1 MMRLSRSF
9 LERIRSGSASLA
21 PFPGLVGTVY
31 GIRQA
36 FHSVDSSGHATSS
49 VVPGGILAA
58 LVATLA
64 AMLLIVPLAAG
75 WESLS
80 RGSNDDNGAA

>member
-1 MMRLSRSF
+1 MRLSGSLLKRTRGRSA
-9 LERIRSGSASLA
+9 LLA
-21 PFPGLVGTVY
+21 PLPATVGTVY

-36 FHSVDSSGHATSS
+36 FRSLDSSGHATSS
-49 VVPGGILAA
+49 VVPGGIFAA

-64 AMLLIVPLAAG
+64 AMLLIVPLAAF
-75 WESLS
+75 WELLS

>member
-1 MMRLSRSF
+1 M
-9 LERIRSGSASLA
+9 
-21 PFPGLVGTVY
+21 VGTVY

-36 FHSVDSSGHATSS
+36 FQNADSPGPATSS

-64 AMLLIVPLAAG
+64 AMLLIVPLAVV
-75 WESLS
+75 WKWLS
-80 RGSNDDNGAA
+80 RGSNDDNDAA

>member
-1 MMRLSRSF
+1 MMRLSGSLLKRTRGRSA
-9 LERIRSGSASLA
+9 LLA
-21 PFPGLVGTVY
+21 PLPATVGTVY

-36 FHSVDSSGHATSS
+36 FHSSGHATSS
-49 VVPGGILAA
+49 VVPGGIFAA

-64 AMLLIVPLAAG
+64 AMLLIVPLAAF
-75 WESLS
+75 WELLS